1 MFKKTDTI
9 FGFSVME
16 LLQMP
21 FEDLSSKILE
31 SSGIPA
37 EAVMEEVLLRKS
49 KSNSGPE
56 ITACN
61 RVLSALMNGVDT
73 LLY

>member
-1 MFKKTDTI
+1 MFERTDTI
-9 FGFSVME
+9 FGFSVPE

-21 FEDLSSKILE
+21 FESISSEILK
-31 SSGIPA
+31 SSGVPA
-37 EAVMEEVLLRKS
+37 DKVMEEVLLRKS
-49 KSNSGPE
+49 TSQSVAE
-56 ITACN
+56 TAACN

>member
-1 MFKKTDTI
+1 MFEKTDAI

-16 LLQMP
+16 LVQMP
-21 FEDLSSKILE
+21 FESISSKILE
-31 SSGIPA
+31 SSGMPA
-37 EAVMEEVLLRKS
+37 EKVMEEVLLRKS
-49 KSNSGPE
+49 RSKSVAE
-56 ITACN
+56 TTACN

>member
-1 MFKKTDTI
+1 MLERTDTI
-9 FGFSVME
+9 FGFSVLE

-21 FEDLSSKILE
+21 FESVSSKILE
-31 SSGIPA
+31 SSNMSA
-37 EAVMEEVLLRKS
+37 DKVMEAVLLRKRT
-49 KSNSGPE
+49 SNSVAE
-56 ITACN
+56 IAACN